1 MADITV
7 TELKEKMDKGES
19 IILID
24 VREPHE
30 FELSNLG
37 GRLIPLSTLPST
49 LEDLADMKE
58 EEIIIHCKSG
68 GRSGQAAAF
77 MRQQGFKNVRNLL
90 GGILDWKSKIDPSLP
105 V

>member
-7 TELKEKMDKGES
+7 SELKKKMDEGEPF
-19 IILID
+19 ILID

-37 GRLIPLSTLPST
+37 GRLIPLGTLPSS
-49 LEDLADMKE
+49 LEDLAEFKE

-68 GRSGQAAAF
+68 GRSGQAAAY

-90 GGILDWKSKIDPSLP
+90 GGILDWKNKIDSSLP

>member
-7 TELKEKMDKGES
+7 TELKERLDKGED

-30 FELSNLG
+30 YELSNLN
-37 GRLIPLSTLPST
+37 GRLIPLGTLPSSLDD
-49 LEDLADMKE
+49 LEELKN

-77 MRQQGFKNVRNLL
+77 LRQHGFTNVRNLL